1 MSIPPSKGVVV
12 KKFVT
17 EGQVIT
23 AGAPIYQIDVSKSTR
38 SGVVS
43 DNQRRDIDDQLARI
57 VQIISRLE
65 SSKQA
70 TLTMLEKQKAQYTA
84 AFTRSTGILRRAQK
98 GYAS

>member
-1 MSIPPSKGVVV
+1 M
-12 KKFVT
+12 
-17 EGQVIT
+17 IT

-70 TLTMLEKQKAQYTA
+70 TLTMLEKQK
-84 AFTRSTGILRRAQK
+84 RSILPRSPAPPASSGAPK